1 MSGDYWHLKKTIPM
15 VRRLTLLVLHMC
27 VILSTSIGIESF
39 FNPLFLLLCLC
50 AIKVSSLV
58 NMSEHASHWDKS
70 LQVCIVEPQY
80 RVRYHKHH

>member
-1 MSGDYWHLKKTIPM
+1 M
-15 VRRLTLLVLHMC
+15 VRHLTLLVLHMC

-39 FNPLFLLLCLC
+39 FILVFLSLRLC

-58 NMSEHASHWDKS
+58 NMLEDASHWDKS

-80 RVRYHKHH
+80 RARYHEYH